1 MFTDVLDVVIVA
13 PDAAEAASMMGLLQ
27 DGSSLAKHPRID
39 LRCQNSLA
47 EGPLGWIAPPPDA
60 VLLDLRILGNEE
72 PACSERF
79 FAFLDGTPI
88 ILVGDAATLD
98 LRVKALDRVVVDYVP
113 RSQLSGPLL
122 RRSVLYAVELQRAR
136 LALLLSEQRYQQLL
150 GSINSYTYSVEI
162 VDGHSTS
169 THHGPGCLAT
179 TGYAP
184 SDYATDPFLWFR
196 MIHPED
202 RPMVLQHLAR
212 LESGERVSP
221 IEHRIRHRDGT
232 MRWIRNSAI
241 PRYDAF
247 GNLCRYDG
255 LLENITERKD
265 AELALR
271 KSEADLLAARDVQQ
285 RLLPDRPPVLP
296 GYELA
301 GSSFP
306 CETVGGDYF
315 DFVPM
320 LDDQWGIVIA
330 DGTGH
335 GLAAALLAV
344 ELQATLRTLVQTYR
358 TPAKILTLANRIL
371 FPGMPDAFF
380 ITVLFARLD
389 ARNGTCSFI
398 TAGHPPP
405 LILDMHGRL
414 REVPTTAA
422 LPLGILEN
430 TVFSSEYSVRLN
442 VGDVVLLFSDGMY
455 EVSPPGGRILGVD
468 ALVDIVRCHLDQP
481 ADEIIRRVHEE
492 VVAHGQTNKPQD
504 DMTFVVLKAV
514 MPPVAAKPRVGF
526 SPGSSRS

>member
-1 MFTDVLDVVIVA
+1 
-13 PDAAEAASMMGLLQ
+13 MMDMLQ
-27 DGSSLAKHPRID
+27 DGPSLAEHPRID
-39 LRCQNSLA
+39 LRCQYSLA
-47 EGPLGWIAPPPDA
+47 EGPRGWIAPQSDA
-60 VLLDLRILGNEE
+60 VLLDLRMLRNVE
-72 PACSERF
+72 PASCERF
-79 FAFLDGTPI
+79 FESQDGTPI
-88 ILVGDAATLD
+88 ILVGDTETLD
-98 LRVKALDRVVVDYVP
+98 PRVEAIDRVVMDYVP

-136 LALLLSEQRYQQLL
+136 LALQHSEQRYQQLL
-150 GSINSYTYSVEI
+150 GSINSYTYSVEV
-162 VDGHSTS
+162 VDGRSTS

-184 SDYATDPFLWFR
+184 SDYAADPFLWFR

-202 RPMVLQHLAR
+202 RPMILQHLAR

-241 PRYDAF
+241 PRYDVF
-247 GNLCRYDG
+247 GHLCRYDG

-271 KSEADLLAARDVQQ
+271 RSEADLLAARDVQQ
-285 RLLPDRPPVLP
+285 RLLPHRSPVLP

-301 GSSFP
+301 GASFP

-335 GLAAALLAV
+335 GLAAALLAA

-358 TPAKILTLANRIL
+358 TPAEILTLANRIL
-371 FPGMPDAFF
+371 LPSMPDAFF

-389 ARNGTCSFI
+389 ARNGTCSFT

-405 LILDMHGRL
+405 LILDSHGRL
-414 REVPTTAA
+414 REVPPTTA

-430 TVFSSEYSVRLN
+430 TVFSSGPSVRLN

-455 EVSPPGGRILGVD
+455 EVSPPAGKMLGVD
-468 ALVDIVRCHLDQP
+468 ALVDIVRRHLDQP
-481 ADEIIRRVHEE
+481 AHEIIRRVHEE
-492 VVAHGQTNKPQD
+492 VVAYGQPNKPQD
-504 DMTFVVLKAV
+504 DMTFVILKALLT
-514 MPPVAAKPRVGF
+514 PVPANPRAGF
-526 SPGSSRS
+526 SLGSSRS